1 MPYLVLGGSSKD
13 VPAGKG
19 LPALTEIKLIDY
31 DREKAAAD
39 KKRLIDRWLSEVAG
53 S

>member
-1 MPYLVLGGSSKD
+1 MDAAPSID
-13 VPAGKG
+13 NACNPR